1 MLAWLPG
8 MTHGQKKNLME
19 IGILDIFGFE
29 HFDRNGCVVLIDSRT
44 FAACCGVYRN
54 TTHTSV

>member
-1 MLAWLPG
+1 MLTLRMLAWLPG

-29 HFDRNGCVVLIDSRT
+29 HFDRNDLENILSSRD
-44 FAACCGVYRN
+44 
-54 TTHTSV
+54 